1 LQEKQIKIAKK
12 VKKVYKTI
20 IYLIPR
26 GAEVMKVKVI
36 GKDIKVTKALKEVI
50 EKKLVKLDKYFKPEV
65 EAHITLSVVKNT
77 HSIEIT
83 IPFNGVY
90 LRTEEKNEDMYTA
103 LDLIMDKLERQI
115 RKQKTRM
122 ERKLYGNSL
131 IYDKIPNEVKYEE
144 GKIVKT
150 KRFAIKPMD
159 PEEAVLQMDL
169 IGHNFF
175 VFLNSETEE
184 VDVVYKRKD
193 GNYGLIEP
201 EF

>member
-1 LQEKQIKIAKK
+1 
-12 VKKVYKTI
+12 
-20 IYLIPR
+20 
-26 GAEVMKVKVI
+26 MKVKVI
-36 GKDIKVTKALKEVI
+36 GKDIKVTDALKEVI
-50 EKKLVKLDKYFKPEV
+50 EKKLMKLDKYFKPEV

-90 LRTEEKNEDMYTA
+90 LRAEEKNEDMYTA
-103 LDLIMDKLERQI
+103 LDFVLDKLERQI

-131 IYDKIPNEVKYEE
+131 IYDKIPNEVNYDEA
-144 GKIVKT
+144 KIVKT

-159 PEEAVLQMDL
+159 PEEAILQMDL

-175 VFLNSETEE
+175 VFLNSQTEE
-184 VDVVYKRKD
+184 IDVVYKRKD

>member
-1 LQEKQIKIAKK
+1 MQEFKLKISKK
-12 VKKVYKTI
+12 VEKVFKTI

-90 LRTEEKNEDMYTA
+90 LRAEEKNEDMYTA
-103 LDLIMDKLERQI
+103 LDLILDKLERQI

-122 ERKLYGNSL
+122 ERKLYGTSM
-131 IYDKIPNEVKYEE
+131 IYEKIPNQANYDEA
-144 GKIVKT
+144 KIVKT

-159 PEEAVLQMDL
+159 PEEAILQMDL

-175 VFLNSETEE
+175 VFLNSQTEE

>member
-1 LQEKQIKIAKK
+1 
-12 VKKVYKTI
+12 
-20 IYLIPR
+20 
-26 GAEVMKVKVI
+26 MKVKVI

-50 EKKLVKLDKYFKPEV
+50 EKKLTKLDKYFKPEV

-103 LDLIMDKLERQI
+103 LDLILDKLERQI

-184 VDVVYKRKD
+184 VDVVYKRRD